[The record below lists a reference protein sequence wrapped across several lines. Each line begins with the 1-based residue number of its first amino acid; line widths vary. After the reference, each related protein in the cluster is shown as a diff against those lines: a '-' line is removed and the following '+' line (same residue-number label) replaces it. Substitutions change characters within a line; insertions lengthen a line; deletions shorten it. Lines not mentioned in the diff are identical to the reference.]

1 MIFKY
6 IHYIYTYHV
15 YTQYTHVLSLHVA
28 VHNMWMMPQR
38 DGEICSACFLKQN
51 LGIHK
56 GLVSQKIGIS
66 WDIPFYGSTGSI
78 FVTFSLQMLRQHLLL
93 EFAVFLVSH
102 ILYIYMYTY
111 AVCTRLHP
119 MHIFCGHTAQIG
131 RSNPH
136 GRPRLALFFML
147 HFVDYA
153 ACQIKSKSSSIHI
166 LLSFL
171 KSVIRNM
178 YTCNYTY
185 VRTYAYV
192 TYYVYI
198 YIRVYRIV

>member
-66 WDIPFYGSTGSI
+66 WDIPFYVSTGSI

-102 ILYIYMYTY
+102 I
-111 AVCTRLHP
+111 
-119 MHIFCGHTAQIG
+119 Q
-131 RSNPH
+131 
-136 GRPRLALFFML
+136 
-147 HFVDYA
+147 
-153 ACQIKSKSSSIHI
+153 
-166 LLSFL
+166 
-171 KSVIRNM
+171 
-178 YTCNYTY
+178 
-185 VRTYAYV
+185 
-192 TYYVYI
+192 YI
-198 YIRVYRIV
+198 YICIHMLYALGSIQCTFFVVTQPRSVDQIPMVAHDWRFFSCYILLTTLLVKLNPNLPQFTSYFRF

>member
-66 WDIPFYGSTGSI
+66 WDNMGYITNHSNVLKKYVVASGK
-78 FVTFSLQMLRQHLLL
+78 SL
-93 EFAVFLVSH
+93 F
-102 ILYIYMYTY
+102 
-111 AVCTRLHP
+111 P
-119 MHIFCGHTAQIG
+119 W
-131 RSNPH
+131 
-136 GRPRLALFFML
+136 
-147 HFVDYA
+147 
-153 ACQIKSKSSSIHI
+153 
-166 LLSFL
+166 
-171 KSVIRNM
+171 
-178 YTCNYTY
+178 
-185 VRTYAYV
+185 
-192 TYYVYI
+192 
-198 YIRVYRIV
+198 